1 MTKIRKDIPFVSILL
16 VGINIVVFFVTLRS
30 EYMFS
35 GKGLLGVYE
44 VLEQREYGRLLTS
57 MFLHADLEHLF
68 NNMLILL
75 FLGAMLEKEIGHLL
89 LLIVYMLSGLSGSVL
104 SMGMQI
110 LRNDFHYSLGASGGV
125 FGLDGLLLA
134 IVVYAGKR
142 FPEITPQ
149 KVLGILLLSL
159 YSGMRSGGIDNAA
172 HAGGLIGGFLSGMVV
187 CFILYRKDRRTT
199 SEY

>member
-16 VGINIVVFFVTLRS
+16 VGINVVVFFVTLRS
-30 EYMFS
+30 EYMLS
-35 GKGLLGVYE
+35 GNGFLGVYE
-44 VLEQREYGRLLTS
+44 VLETGEYGRLISS

-89 LLIVYMLSGLSGSVL
+89 LFVVYLFSGLAGSLFSIVV
-104 SMGMQI
+104 QI
-110 LRNDFHYSLGASGGV
+110 ITNEFYYSLGASGAV

-134 IVVYAGKR
+134 IVVFAGKR
-142 FPEITPQ
+142 FPDITPQ
-149 KVLGILLLSL
+149 RVLGMLLLSL

-172 HAGGLIGGFLSGMVV
+172 HAGGLIGGFLLGMIV

>member
-16 VGINIVVFFVTLRS
+16 VGINVVVFFMTLRS
-30 EYMFS
+30 EYMLS
-35 GKGLLGVYE
+35 GKGFLGVYE
-44 VLEQREYGRLLTS
+44 VFKEGEYGRLITS

-89 LLIVYMLSGLSGSVL
+89 LLVVYMLSGLAGSVF
-104 SMGMQI
+104 SMGMQMI
-110 LRNDFHYSLGASGGV
+110 TNDYYYSLGASGAV

-134 IVVYAGKR
+134 IVMLAGKR
-142 FPEITPQ
+142 FPEITAQ
-149 KVLGILLLSL
+149 RVLGMLLLSL

-172 HAGGLIGGFLSGMVV
+172 HAGGLIGGFLLGMIV

>member
-1 MTKIRKDIPFVSILL
+1 MTRIRKDIPFVSILL
-16 VGINIVVFFVTLRS
+16 VGINVVVFFITLRS
-30 EYMFS
+30 EYILS
-35 GKGLLGVYE
+35 GEGFLGVYE
-44 VLEQREYGRLLTS
+44 VLQKGEYGRLITS

-89 LLIVYMLSGLSGSVL
+89 LWVVYMLSGFVGSMV

-110 LRNDFHYSLGASGGV
+110 VTNDYYYSLGASGAV

-134 IVVYAGKR
+134 IVVFAGKR
-142 FPEITPQ
+142 FPDITPQ
-149 KVLGILLLSL
+149 RVLGMLLLSL

-172 HAGGLIGGFLSGMVV
+172 HAGGLIGGFLLGMIV

>member
-1 MTKIRKDIPFVSILL
+1 MTKIRKDIPFVSVLL

-44 VLEQREYGRLLTS
+44 VLEQGEYGRLITS

-75 FLGAMLEKEIGHLL
+75 FLGAMLEKEVGHLP
-89 LLIVYMLSGLSGSVL
+89 LLIVYMFSGLTGSVL

-110 LRNDFHYSLGASGGV
+110 IRDDFYYSLGASGGV

-134 IVVYAGKR
+134 IVVFAGKR

-159 YSGMRSGGIDNAA
+159 YNGMRSGGIDNAA
-172 HAGGLIGGFLSGMVV
+172 HTGGLIGGFLSGMVV